1 MADRTATD
9 PARAAETAARNAYGR
24 ILALLA
30 SRCGDLAKAED
41 ALSEA
46 FARALARWPESG
58 VPDTPDAWLLTTARR
73 ILIDEYRHHQTADGA
88 QADLITLM
96 ETSETLL
103 EKCDAIPDERLKL
116 LFVCAHP
123 EIDPALRT
131 PLMLQTVLGL
141 NAERI
146 AGVFLLKPGTM
157 SQRLVRLKTRLKDGD
172 IPFEEP
178 DRDQWPERLDV
189 VMGAIYAAF
198 TAGWDQTDGQGL
210 ADEALFLA
218 RLLAQLAPY
227 EAEAAGLLS
236 LILHCEARRPARRD
250 SAGQFV
256 PLDQQDTALWDD
268 GLIAEAERTLGTAL
282 RMGRV
287 GQFQLE
293 AALQSAHNAR
303 KQTGQT
309 DWVSI
314 VAIYNRLL
322 AISPTLGAMIGR
334 ASAIG
339 EAVSAEAGLKALEEL
354 PPDRVAQHQPYWA
367 TRAHLLAQ
375 VGHNDP
381 ARDAY
386 EIAIGLTSDSA
397 VRAFLMDRR
406 NAL

>member
-1 MADRTATD
+1 MAARTATD
-9 PARAAETAARNAYGR
+9 PARAAEAAARNAYGR

-58 VPDTPDAWLLTTARR
+58 VPDAPDAWLLTTARR
-73 ILIDEYRHHQTADGA
+73 LLVDEYRRHRTADGA
-88 QADLITLM
+88 QAELITLM

-103 EKCDAIPDERLKL
+103 DSSDAISDERLKL

-146 AGVFLLKPGTM
+146 AGVFLLKPATM
-157 SQRLVRLKTRLKDGD
+157 SQRLVRLKTRLKEDD

-178 DRDQWPERLDV
+178 DRDQWPDRLNA
-189 VMGAIYAAF
+189 VMGAIYGAY
-198 TAGWDQTDGQGL
+198 TAGWDQQDGQDL
-210 ADEALFLA
+210 AKEALFLA

-227 EAEAAGLLS
+227 EPEAAGLLS
-236 LILHCEARRPARRD
+236 LILHSEARRPARRD
-250 SAGQFV
+250 AAGRFM
-256 PLDQQDTALWDD
+256 PLDQQITALWDD

-282 RMGRV
+282 RMGQV
-287 GQFQLE
+287 GRFQLE

-309 DWVSI
+309 DWPSI

-334 ASAIG
+334 AAAIG
-339 EAVSAEAGLKALEEL
+339 EAVSAEAGLQALEQL
-354 PPDRVAQHQPYWA
+354 PADRVAQHQPYWA

-375 VGHNDP
+375 LGRDKP

-386 EIAIGLTSDSA
+386 ETAIGLTSDSA
-397 VRAFLMDRR
+397 VRAFLMERR